1 MKTYHIRARV
11 TVPEGTEVDVAKLI
25 SDPPGGFSEVLGV
38 KHVIDPHRPAAGLK
52 RNFSRYLHAAESR
65 GLVIVASVG
74 PIGMKGEPVEY
85 APRHPRGDSKP
96 WRPKNPRFA
105 CYRLS
110 GRECHAVD
118 TRTILA
124 A

>member
-11 TVPEGTEVDVAKLI
+11 TVPNGTEVDVARLVADI
-25 SDPPGGFSEVLGV
+25 PGVFSQVLTIREVA
-38 KHVIDPHRPAAGLK
+38 DPHQPSPRK
-52 RNFSRYLHAAESR
+52 RNFSRYLHAAEGR

-85 APRHPRGDSKP
+85 APRNRGDSRP
-96 WRPKNPRFA
+96 WRPKKAWFA
-105 CYRLS
+105 SYRLT